1 MQNAKLNGM
10 IIASIVINGLASLLF
25 LIGQTD
31 EYAGLEGVILGFF
44 GLMMAFWACSL
55 VGAVLIKAGNPKTGA
70 VLVMIGCALF
80 VPIGLIGVF
89 GAKKVRE
96 ELKSREFMGARPEA
110 GQYE

>member
-10 IIASIVINGLASLLF
+10 IIASIVINGLVSLLF

-31 EYAGLEGVILGFF
+31 EYAGMGGVILGFF

-55 VGAVLIKAGNPKTGA
+55 AGAVLIQTGNPKTGA

-96 ELKSREFMGARPEA
+96 ELKRREFMGAQPEA
-110 GQYE
+110 GNHE